1 MVRRMKTTV
10 EIADPLLAKAK
21 RHAAARGTTVRALI
35 EAGLRRVLEEEDRK
49 QRFHLRDVS
58 FEGEGL
64 APEFAGGGWQR
75 IREAIYEGHG
85 G

>member
-1 MVRRMKTTV
+1 MVSCMKTTV
-10 EIADPLLAKAK
+10 EIADPLLARAR

-35 EAGLRRVLEEEDRK
+35 EAGLRRVLDEEDRK
-49 QRFHLRDVS
+49 PQFQLRDVS

-64 APEFAGGGWQR
+64 TPEFADGSWQR

>member
-1 MVRRMKTTV
+1 MLP
-10 EIADPLLAKAK
+10 DSF
-21 RHAAARGTTVRALI
+21 
-35 EAGLRRVLEEEDRK
+35 
-49 QRFHLRDVS
+49 QLRDVS

-64 APEFAGGGWQR
+64 APEFADGSWQR